1 MFPAAPFLAS
11 GLRMAFRG
19 SAAAGLLVPGPGVNR
34 CGLVL
39 EQRADD
45 LGRALPAGEHV
56 AAGQVEGRI
65 FRMVAGEIP
74 QPMFAQSVD
83 QTATQPFVLL
93 VDPANKVQKR
103 NVRIGISTAKL
114 VEILSG
120 VKEGDRIIAANL
132 STYQPGQ
139 LVSPKQTST
148 GTQESE

>member
-1 MFPAAPFLAS
+1 
-11 GLRMAFRG
+11 
-19 SAAAGLLVPGPGVNR
+19 
-34 CGLVL
+34 
-39 EQRADD
+39 
-45 LGRALPAGEHV
+45 
-56 AAGQVEGRI
+56 
-65 FRMVAGEIP
+65 
-74 QPMFAQSVD
+74 
-83 QTATQPFVLL
+83 VLL